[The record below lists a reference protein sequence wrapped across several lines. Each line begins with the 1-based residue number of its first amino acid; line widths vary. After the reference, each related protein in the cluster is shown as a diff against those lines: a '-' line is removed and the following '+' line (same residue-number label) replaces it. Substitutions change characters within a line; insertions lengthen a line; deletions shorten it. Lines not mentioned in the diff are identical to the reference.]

1 MQCVKPSIPRNSLI
15 IYPLTDQVR
24 YTHGTTIY
32 LACHEGHLLT
42 GSPIMVCNYT
52 TWLKR
57 EFSCIGMFSPMRSHQ
72 SYIVWPPPLITT
84 NINHKTHIAI
94 KRNEKHLNRIIT
106 QESIFSPPALVAT
119 CGFCAGFDTC
129 DGRGISRWSDCTHT
143 TSQRNVNN
151 SDPQALRLSRKKTGH
166 MDQEKNCLVLQSRA
180 PNWTSGGPKYFIPL
194 KLYPNIK

>member
-1 MQCVKPSIPRNSLI
+1 MFFLVMQCVKPSIPRNSRI
-15 IYPLTDQVR
+15 IYPRTNQVR

-84 NINHKTHIAI
+84 NINHKPISLLKET
-94 KRNEKHLNRIIT
+94 KNTSSELLRKNRSFHYLRWLPLAVLALASIPAMDGVFLVEVIT
-106 QESIFSPPALVAT
+106 RI
-119 CGFCAGFDTC
+119 
-129 DGRGISRWSDCTHT
+129 
-143 TSQRNVNN
+143 QRV
-151 SDPQALRLSRKKTGH
+151 KE
-166 MDQEKNCLVLQSRA
+166 M
-180 PNWTSGGPKYFIPL
+180 
-194 KLYPNIK
+194 